1 MNQKSK
7 ISSNKKNLK
16 KKSKTVIPLYQD
28 LFGEV
33 DRQMIQNILRQQLH
47 KLNLLKIYK
56 DEIIDIDVKI
66 GT

>member
-16 KKSKTVIPLYQD
+16 KKSKTIISLYQD

-33 DRQMIQNILRQQLH
+33 DRQMIQNILR
-47 KLNLLKIYK
+47 
-56 DEIIDIDVKI
+56 
-66 GT
+66 